1 MSGSGVSFSHS
12 FAEHGTQRCAE
23 CREALAGQRK
33 LWCSRCKLVI
43 FCGNDCQLA
52 YWSRHKQGCNSVKK
66 QRKCGAPPA
75 DTLPLMHAAQNGDDA
90 LILALVEAGADINA
104 ARPSDGATALLLAV
118 DSGQFTSACELLR
131 LHADPSAGA
140 SRHKGWAWS
149 PHESECPCAAC
160 PTSILT
166 SAPRTTALMAA
177 LRNTNGQH
185 DRGDKLV
192 RALWYSGAWKHEDED
207 MQEELQR
214 MCYLYLTDA
223 EMDHVKTIMDNDG
236 EGDGSDEAARSLDA
250 TAQELM
256 GYSPL
261 SIARGCVHADSD
273 SEDDWES
280 TVEQSIMNAVR
291 ERNPAWRGT
300 GDNSKDFLTAMTAQM
315 FWKLAHDPE
324 DVLNKLSTAG
334 ASSAS
339 RAHHMVTAQKVVADF
354 FTIRVESLSL
364 TSAVRRARACMV
376 ALGSLRIAGAEPPSP
391 EQIAELAE
399 ALDLDGA
406 ESAREVVEH
415 LRKYVA
421 QLESKCLDLPVP
433 TGDSVLDALRSR
445 IFVMMRVHHLD
456 EDMAKQMLAV
466 VNAIHTMDDAEVI
479 LRNLSAAAAE
489 VDGCDDEMREM

>member
-1 MSGSGVSFSHS
+1 
-12 FAEHGTQRCAE
+12 
-23 CREALAGQRK
+23 
-33 LWCSRCKLVI
+33 
-43 FCGNDCQLA
+43 
-52 YWSRHKQGCNSVKK
+52 
-66 QRKCGAPPA
+66 
-75 DTLPLMHAAQNGDDA
+75 MHAAQNGDDA

-104 ARPSDGATALLLAV
+104 ARPSDGATALPLAV

-140 SRHKGWAWS
+140 SRHKGWAWA

-160 PTSILT
+160 PISILT

-223 EMDHVKTIMDNDG
+223 EMDQVKTIMDDDG
-236 EGDGSDEAARSLDA
+236 EGDGSDEAARCLDA
-250 TAQELM
+250 TAQELT

-339 RAHHMVTAQKVVADF
+339 RAYHMVTAQKVVADF

-456 EDMAKQMLAV
+456 EDMAKQMLAL

-489 VDGCDDEMREM
+489 M